1 MSGAPPVKV
10 LSLTPMRCWTPFC
23 MNAMVLPTAT
33 SFSCPLTYTDE
44 EPPQQAGP
52 VASAR
57 RSQAAAAKAARQH
70 DEDSRA

>member
-33 SFSCPLTYTDE
+33 SFSCPLTCTDE
-44 EPPQQAGP
+44 EPPQQAP
-52 VASAR
+52 VAPAR

-70 DEDSRA
+70 DEDSRV